1 MLKINNKETIKNEMQ
16 RASSHLQQVD
26 VSVRVAQTEDVFL
39 LGVFGDGLDDAVVG
53 QQSVTRRK
61 LLFGAHVLPVRL
73 IKQQSA
79 T

>member
-1 MLKINNKETIKNEMQ
+1 MCERL
-16 RASSHLQQVD
+16 SHLEQVD

-39 LGVFGDGLDDAVVG
+39 LGMFGDGLDDTVVG
-53 QQSVTRRK
+53 QQSVARRK
-61 LLFGAHVLPVRL
+61 LPVSADVFPVRL